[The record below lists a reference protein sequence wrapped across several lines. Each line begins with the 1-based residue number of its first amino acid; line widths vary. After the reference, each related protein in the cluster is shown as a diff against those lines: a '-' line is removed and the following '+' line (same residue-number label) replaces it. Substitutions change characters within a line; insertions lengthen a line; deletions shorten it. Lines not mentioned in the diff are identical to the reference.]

1 MREPQWNLYITLPA
15 ICGARIGKICS
26 LMSSG
31 SIIVG
36 VSGSHFAAS
45 IKATMW
51 FRLIR
56 TSGAALWSYVH
67 GSGQGGRGVKI
78 P

>member
-1 MREPQWNLYITLPA
+1 METLKIICISGFHSTAA
-15 ICGARIGKICS
+15 IR
-26 LMSSG
+26 
-31 SIIVG
+31 
-36 VSGSHFAAS
+36 
-45 IKATMW
+45 ATVW
-51 FRLIR
+51 FRQIR